1 MNYFCTKVKLLKVF
15 PGLFPKYN
23 IVGLVISK

>member
-15 PGLFPKYN
+15 PGLFPKSR
-23 IVGLVISK
+23 IVDLHIMK

>member
-15 PGLFPKYN
+15 PGLFPKSR
-23 IVGLVISK
+23 IVAFPILK